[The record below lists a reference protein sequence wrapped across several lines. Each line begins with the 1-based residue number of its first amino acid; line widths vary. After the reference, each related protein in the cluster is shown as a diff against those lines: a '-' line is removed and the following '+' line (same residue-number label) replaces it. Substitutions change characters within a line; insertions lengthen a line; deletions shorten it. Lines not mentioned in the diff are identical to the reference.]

1 MLTFLLAFSFE
12 CFGSGVRTSIFL
24 TAAGWIA
31 VAILVGWTIFTGWE
45 SGESSRPVLDI
56 LMDLVARVLPGK
68 EAEESEGGAEGTVAG
83 ETGSANGV
91 VMVNEKVD
99 SGERKWWN
107 RVLPRNRTGVF
118 PHASDLPIVARVPT
132 GMLDGRSSNV

>member
-45 SGESSRPVLDI
+45 SGESSRPVSDI
-56 LMDLVARVLPGK
+56 LMDLVVRVLPGK

-83 ETGSANGV
+83 EAGSANGV
-91 VMVNEKVD
+91 VVFDEKAET
-99 SGERKWWN
+99 GKHKWWN
-107 RVLPRNRTGVF
+107 RVLPRNRTEVF
-118 PHASDLPIVARVPT
+118 PHVSDPPTATPGGTELPN
-132 GMLDGRSSNV
+132 GSSNV